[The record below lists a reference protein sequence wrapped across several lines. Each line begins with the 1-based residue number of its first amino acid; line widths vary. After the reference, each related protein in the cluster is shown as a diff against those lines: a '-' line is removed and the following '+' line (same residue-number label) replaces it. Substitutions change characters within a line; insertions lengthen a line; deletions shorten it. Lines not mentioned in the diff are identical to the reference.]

1 MSLLQET
8 IDFFK
13 KSNIEIDSS
22 EKVFFELFQIDF
34 KKNNP
39 KIIRLNW
46 RSFSQYEKD
55 LAIEVI
61 DSNNYIYE
69 ESTPLSYLSFNS

>member
-1 MSLLQET
+1 MTKFQISTSFL
-8 IDFFK
+8 IK
-13 KSNIEIDSS
+13 NNIEIDLS
-22 EKVFFELFQIDF
+22 EKLFLELFQIDF
-34 KKNNP
+34 KKNKP

-69 ESTPLSYLSFNS
+69 I